1 MSKMSELSATLDELS
16 EVGRTLIA
24 CGEDLV
30 KAVCSV
36 QACFTSDEAEPVPEP
51 LAEETAP
58 ESKTYSKEDVRAML
72 AELSQAG
79 FRSEAKGL
87 VKKYSGGGTLSDIDP
102 ARYAELAAE
111 VEALHA

>member
-16 EVGRTLIA
+16 EVGRTLID

-30 KAVCSV
+30 KAVRAV
-36 QACFTSDEAEPVPEP
+36 QACFSSDETEPVPEP
-51 LAEETAP
+51 PAEEP
-58 ESKTYSKEDVRAML
+58 EPKVYSKEDIRAML
-72 AELSQAG
+72 AGISQAG
-79 FRSEAKGL
+79 FRSEAKAL

-111 VEALHA
+111 VEAIHA